1 MRQLKF
7 TFVCIRDFMGEDMV
21 IIAIFN
27 TSLFFIYRWLC
38 STNRSNE
45 LLCRRKPLFSTILGV
60 ATGLTWLLVVL
71 SFVSSAFY
79 QLIYVGF
86 VSLCSLSNWSI
97 VCLSFIY
104 CPSAFIAVLSR
115 IVEIIPSSKLKKKA
129 KENLTVSTARMILF
143 LQLVLCGLIWI
154 AMSAMAFL
162 FAFLLNFS

>member
-1 MRQLKF
+1 
-7 TFVCIRDFMGEDMV
+7 MGEDMV
-21 IIAIFN
+21 IIAILN

-71 SFVSSAFY
+71 WFVSSAFY
-79 QLIYVGF
+79 QVIYLGF

-104 CPSAFIAVLSR
+104 CPRAFIAVLSR
-115 IVEIIPSSKLKKKA
+115 IVEIIPFSKLKKRA
-129 KENLTVSTARMILF
+129 KKNLTVSNIRMVLF
-143 LQLVLCGLIWI
+143 LQIVFCGLYLI
-154 AMSAMAFL
+154 AMSAVVFFLAFRL
-162 FAFLLNFS
+162 HFS